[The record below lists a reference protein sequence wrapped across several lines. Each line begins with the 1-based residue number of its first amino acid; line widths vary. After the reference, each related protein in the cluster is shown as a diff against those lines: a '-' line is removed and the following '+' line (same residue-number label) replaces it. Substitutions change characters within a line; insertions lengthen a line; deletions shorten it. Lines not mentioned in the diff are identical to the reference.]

1 MGNLCDVFGKVA
13 RKNARLRDTGD
24 QMVSIIVE
32 YSGKEKINTS
42 SKKGLVN
49 YSSFVSAVEDY
60 RNAMVNNH
68 LFYDVWVYTEL
79 FYFLLSTQIQR
90 VEKKIIQPI
99 SKYQE
104 YLKSSKVFIFFYLFI
119 WI

>member
-24 QMVSIIVE
+24 QLVGIIVE

-49 YSSFVSAVEDY
+49 YSSFISAVEDY
-60 RNAMVNNH
+60 RNAMVNDHPFRNNQN
-68 LFYDVWVYTEL
+68 V
-79 FYFLLSTQIQR
+79 QI
-90 VEKKIIQPI
+90 
-99 SKYQE
+99 Y
-104 YLKSSKVFIFFYLFI
+104 
-119 WI
+119 

>member
-1 MGNLCDVFGKVA
+1 MGNLCENFGKIA
-13 RKNARLRDTGD
+13 RKNARLRDTSD
-24 QMVSIIVE
+24 IMVSILNE

-49 YSSFVSAVEDY
+49 YSSFLSAVEDY
-60 RNAMVNNH
+60 RNAMI
-68 LFYDVWVYTEL
+68 E
-79 FYFLLSTQIQR
+79 R

-104 YLKSSKVFIFFYLFI
+104 YLKSSRVI
-119 WI
+119 